1 MKKLTNKAKQEEFLS
16 LLEPIRVKLSRFVR
30 AIAQDREE
38 AKDLASETILVAFT
52 NFEKL
57 KNKQAFLSYLFTIA
71 SRLHKQSFKRKKFWG
86 EYDEENALQL
96 VSYNSPPDVN
106 YDVEILYK
114 TLKLLPLKQQE
125 AIILFEIS
133 GFSLEEIK
141 EIQGGTLSGVKSRL
155 KRGRETLT
163 ELMESGQQNKI
174 PKIYNL
180 VSNSGGLQSPAVSRG
195 TWTIL

>member
-1 MKKLTNKAKQEEFLS
+1 LTDKAKQEEFLS
-16 LLEPIRVKLSRFVR
+16 LLEPIRVKLSRFAR
-30 AIAQDREE
+30 AMAQNREE
-38 AKDLASETILVAFT
+38 AKDLASETILIAYT

-71 SRLHKQSFKRKKFWG
+71 SRLYKQSFKRKKFWG
-86 EYDEENALQL
+86 EYNEEDALQL
-96 VSYNSPPDVN
+96 ISHHKPADLN

-114 TLKLLPLKQQE
+114 TLKLLPTKQQE
-125 AIILFEIS
+125 AIVLFEIS

-155 KRGRETLT
+155 KRGRESLK
-163 ELMESGQQNKI
+163 ELMEANEPKKI
-174 PKIYNL
+174 TNIYNL
-180 VSNSGGLQSPAVSRG
+180 VGNTDVLQASAVSRG